1 MSVYIFGYGSLL
13 NLSSTNSVLNKK
25 LSTGDVQTVTLKGY
39 ERLWRVKDTVWFE
52 SIQQQKYGLFLDIN
66 KKENSHVNGIL
77 IKVIKDE
84 LENLKLREK
93 NYNLVSIKDSIQEV
107 PNLEVFTFISKEE
120 HRYKNT
126 DKGVYIPEQYEKMVL
141 SGCSNISSEFKKEY
155 LLTTVNSDL
164 IRLSGNYC
172 FINDEQEEYSNN
184 KMPIYTLW

>member
-25 LSTGDVQTVTLKGY
+25 ISTGDVQTVTLKGY

-77 IKVIKDE
+77 TKVIKDE